1 MLSASA
7 WLINWRADTTGGL
20 GRARNDYNKPGGI
33 SARRRLDCFWFDCG
47 LHTTEFVET
56 KQHGHSCFALRRPGV
71 ARRTH
76 VGPMPN
82 RLFRVLYL

>member
-1 MLSASA
+1 MLLSASA

-47 LHTTEFVET
+47 LHT
-56 KQHGHSCFALRRPGV
+56 A
-71 ARRTH
+71 
-76 VGPMPN
+76 
-82 RLFRVLYL
+82 